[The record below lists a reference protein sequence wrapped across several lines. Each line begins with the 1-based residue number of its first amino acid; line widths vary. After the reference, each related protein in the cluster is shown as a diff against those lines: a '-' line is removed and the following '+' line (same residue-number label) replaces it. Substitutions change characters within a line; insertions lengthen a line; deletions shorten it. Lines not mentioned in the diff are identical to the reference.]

1 MTEIPRNLAY
11 WKQRQVDLRNCIA
24 MTKPN
29 SYYWSE
35 LWWDYRYAEA
45 KVEAIEARVLVKHL
59 ISHK

>member
-24 MTKPN
+24 AAHPRS
-29 SYYWSE
+29 SYWAD
-35 LWWDYRYAEA
+35 LWRAYRYAEA